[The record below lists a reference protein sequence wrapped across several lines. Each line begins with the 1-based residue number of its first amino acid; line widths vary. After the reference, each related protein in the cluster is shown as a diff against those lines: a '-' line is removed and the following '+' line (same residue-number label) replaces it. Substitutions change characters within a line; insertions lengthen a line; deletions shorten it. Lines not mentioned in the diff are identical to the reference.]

1 MVLALAIPLRAVYG
15 LEGLIT
21 ERHLENSAKVML
33 ATGLIV
39 GYAYMMEFF
48 NAWYT
53 TNVYEHDAIWHRMF
67 GPYRVAYWSL
77 ITCNIVAPQLLWFKK
92 IRGTP
97 ALLFLSSIVV
107 LIGMWLE
114 RYVIIV
120 SSLAQDYLPS
130 SWGIFQA
137 TRWDW
142 ATYIGTIGLF
152 LFLFFLFIRLLPM
165 ISIFEVRTLLPQAKV
180 EEEAGN

>member
-1 MVLALAIPLRAVYG
+1 LQ
-15 LEGLIT
+15 GLIT
-21 ERHLENSAKVML
+21 DRHLENSAKVML

-39 GYAYMMEFF
+39 GYAYVIEAFS
-48 NAWYT
+48 AWYSGD
-53 TNVYEHDAIWHRMF
+53 VYEQAAMWHRMT
-67 GPYRVAYWSL
+67 GPYAPVYWAL
-77 ITCNIVAPQLLWFKK
+77 IACNIIMPQGLWFKR
-92 IRGTP
+92 IRRSP
-97 ALLFLSSIVV
+97 AILFVWSIVV
-107 LIGMWLE
+107 LAGMWLE

-130 SWGIFQA
+130 SWSIFQA

-142 ATYIGTIGLF
+142 ATYLGTIGLF

-180 EEEAGN
+180 REEAEG